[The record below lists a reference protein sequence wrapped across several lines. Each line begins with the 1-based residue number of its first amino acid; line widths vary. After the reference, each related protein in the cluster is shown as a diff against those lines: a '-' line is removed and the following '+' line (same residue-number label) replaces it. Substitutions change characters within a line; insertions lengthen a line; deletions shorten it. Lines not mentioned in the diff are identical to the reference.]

1 MKQFFRDYVA
11 LAKESIAFYRQHWLG
26 MTILTIAGYGIGY
39 GIGYAID
46 AYTTKKQNEKLRKEL
61 EELNITWQTI

>member
-1 MKQFFRDYVA
+1 MKLFIRDYVN
-11 LAKESIAFYRQHWLG
+11 LAKQSIAFYRQHWLG

-46 AYTTKKQNEKLRKEL
+46 AYVTKKQNEEFEKEL
-61 EELNITWQTI
+61 REFNTRLETM